1 MVALLTCLISRCQF
15 ATYCNNHGILGTS
28 DGVNVLDVFFC
39 LRCHFILFQAGSWL
53 CLGFSPSLPP
63 ASPRPGPSHQVLK
76 SEQKYTKLTGNVGGH
91 YHSAAARSLR
101 QEPKSDWG
109 LDCDW
114 MAVFLEEQLLTP
126 RKINMKF
133 ENTPLEEEGNLPEHH
148 FQVPCESSGVYW
160 NWFGWVSKLLLK

>member
-1 MVALLTCLISRCQF
+1 MGLALPF
-15 ATYCNNHGILGTS
+15 
-28 DGVNVLDVFFC
+28 
-39 LRCHFILFQAGSWL
+39 
-53 CLGFSPSLPP
+53 PP

-101 QEPKSDWG
+101 QERDWG

-133 ENTPLEEEGNLPEHH
+133 ENTPLEEEDHLPNHH
-148 FQVPCESSGVYW
+148 FQVLC
-160 NWFGWVSKLLLK
+160 